1 MGTGRSGSQVDDSK
15 AVVERDYNETINS
28 VLNMRS
34 EYISMYDKAKI
45 FDEVLYKI

>member
-15 AVVERDYNETINS
+15 ALVERDYQETLNA
-28 VLNMRS
+28 VLSMKS
-34 EYISMYDKAKI
+34 ENISMYDKAKI